1 MGYIMIGALMGV
13 PGKLKTLLDR
23 LTATRAGYL
32 DNLDAAI
39 STRASAS
46 VWTSGLA
53 SELDG
58 LAPAIAAIPTTP
70 INSIQYNT
78 VTISDTASSGTRTLG
93 TTVNAAKSVLVC
105 LGGSYTGSVMNASVG
120 RITLTS
126 GTTVTADR
134 SGTSGNLIISFCVVE
149 FK

>member
-1 MGYIMIGALMGV
+1 MIGALMGV

-23 LTATRAGYL
+23 LTSTRATAL

-46 VWTSGLA
+46 VWTGALA
-53 SELDG
+53 TELDG

-78 VTISDTASSGTRTLG
+78 VTISDTNTSGTRTI
-93 TTVNAAKSVLVC
+93 TSVNTAKSVLVY
-105 LGGSYTGSVMNASVG
+105 LGGSYSASTMNASVG
-120 RITLTS
+120 RITLTNA
-126 GTTVTADR
+126 TTVTADR
-134 SGTSGNLIISFCVVE
+134 GGTSGNLIISFAVVE

>member
-1 MGYIMIGALMGV
+1 MIGALMGV

-23 LTATRAGYL
+23 LTSTRATAL

-46 VWTSGLA
+46 VWHAGLA

-78 VTISDTASSGTRTLG
+78 VTVSDTATSGTRTI
-93 TTVNAAKSVLVC
+93 TSVNTAKSVLVY
-105 LGGSYTGSVMNASVG
+105 LGGSYSASTMNASVG
-120 RITLTS
+120 RITLTNS
-126 GTTVTADR
+126 TTVTADR
-134 SGTSGNLIISFCVVE
+134 GGTSGNLIISFCVVE

>member
-1 MGYIMIGALMGV
+1 MIGALMGV
-13 PGKLKTLLDR
+13 PGRLKTLLDR
-23 LTATRAGYL
+23 LTSTRATAL

-46 VWTSGLA
+46 VWTGALA
-53 SELDG
+53 TELDG

-78 VTISDTASSGTRTLG
+78 VTISDTNTSGTRTLG
-93 TTVNAAKSVLVC
+93 TTVNAAKSVLVY
-105 LGGSYTGSVMNASVG
+105 LGGSYSASTMNASVG

-134 SGTSGNLIISFCVVE
+134 GGTSGNLIISFCVVE